1 MPFIFF
7 RLMVGFQ
14 FPSSL
19 EGKSGDLIQPRTILK

>member
-1 MPFIFF
+1 
-7 RLMVGFQ
+7 MVGFQ